1 MTAKGKSLVEYTYIT
16 TCFEVCQTL
25 VSSKQQTA
33 IQEDHALMETKTH
46 WDTFLTDFFADG
58 SLPDSPLQ
66 GLFEPLRAATVD
78 NMLVVGQ
85 LGQTLDGR
93 IATVT
98 GQSKYI
104 NGQPGLTH
112 LHQLRALLDTVVVGM
127 GTVLADDPLLNVRL
141 VNGKH
146 PARVVIDPKGKLDA
160 KARVWNADGARR
172 LWIVTE
178 GVEVLAPEGVEVIAL
193 PIIDGR
199 IRPQDILASLHQR
212 GLKRILIEGGA
223 ETVSRF
229 LQAGCLDR
237 LHLIVA
243 PILMGSGRA
252 SLNLPAIEHMD
263 QALRLNIHTH
273 LLGNEVL
280 FDCDLSAQRIK
291 IA

>member
-1 MTAKGKSLVEYTYIT
+1 MEYTYIN
-16 TCFEVCQTL
+16 TCFEAGQIL
-25 VSSKQQTA
+25 VSSKQHPDS
-33 IQEDHALMETKTH
+33 QEVPALTDAKTG
-46 WDTFLTDFFADG
+46 WDRFLTDFFGNG
-58 SLPDSPLQ
+58 SLPPSALQ
-66 GLFEPLRAATVD
+66 AIFEPMRTATVD
-78 NMLVVGQ
+78 SMIVVGQ
-85 LGQTLDGR
+85 LGQTMDGR

-112 LHQLRALLDTVVVGM
+112 LHQMRALLNTVVVGV
-127 GTVLADDPLLNVRL
+127 GTALADDPLLNVRL
-141 VNGKH
+141 VSGKH
-146 PARVVIDPKGKLDA
+146 PARVVIDPKGKLDST
-160 KARVWNADGARR
+160 ARVWTADGARR
-172 LWIVTE
+172 LWIVSE
-178 GVEVLAPEGVEVIAL
+178 GIKVSAPEGVEVIAL
-193 PIIDGR
+193 PALEGR
-199 IRPQDILASLHQR
+199 IEPKDILSSLACK
-212 GLKRILIEGGA
+212 GLKRILLEGGA

-263 QALRLNIHTH
+263 QALRLDVRTH

-280 FDCDLSAQRIK
+280 FDCDLSPQRVK

>member
-1 MTAKGKSLVEYTYIT
+1 MEYTYLT
-16 TCFEVCQTL
+16 TCVEAGQTL
-25 VSSKQQTA
+25 VSSKQHPLSQQNSA
-33 IQEDHALMETKTH
+33 ITEAQAN
-46 WDTFLTDFFADG
+46 WDTFLTDFFANG
-58 SLPDSPLQ
+58 SLPASALQ
-66 GLFEPLRAATVD
+66 AIFEPMRTATVD
-78 NMLVVGQ
+78 SMMVVGQ
-85 LGQTLDGR
+85 LGQTMDGR

-112 LHQLRALLDTVVVGM
+112 LHQMRALLDTVVVGV
-127 GTVLADDPLLNVRL
+127 GTALADDPLLNVRL
-141 VNGKH
+141 VSGKH

-160 KARVWNADGARR
+160 SARVWTADGARR
-172 LWIVTE
+172 LWIFAE
-178 GVEVLAPEGVEVIAL
+178 GIKVAAPEGVEVVAL
-193 PIIDGR
+193 PALEGR
-199 IRPQDILASLHQR
+199 IEPKDILFSLAGK
-212 GLKRILIEGGA
+212 GLKRILLEGGA

-263 QALRLNIHTH
+263 QALRLHVQTH
-273 LLGNEVL
+273 QLGNEVL
-280 FDCDLSAQRIK
+280 FDCDLTPQRVK